1 MGHAGRLSLG
11 RNDFTI
17 LLIQKQPFGAG
28 TVLTWRTCRN
38 PIASIEAMN
47 DDDIDADA
55 TDRMLL
61 QRMAT
66 GDRAALSVLYRSYHG
81 RLCRFLSRLTRRPDV
96 IEEVVNDCF
105 WIAWQKAGNFHGDSR
120 VSTWLMGIAYRC
132 GLKALRQHGDEPV
145 EDDTSQE
152 QRTPAHDL
160 DEDRELRDWLSKGL
174 DHLSV
179 DQRVVI
185 ELVYG
190 VGHTLDDVA
199 VIMQCPVGT
208 VKARLFHARVKLRNV
223 LPALAGDSP
232 KHKEN
237 AP

>member
-1 MGHAGRLSLG
+1 
-11 RNDFTI
+11 
-17 LLIQKQPFGAG
+17 
-28 TVLTWRTCRN
+28 
-38 PIASIEAMN
+38 MN
-47 DDDIDADA
+47 QDDINADV

-61 QRMAT
+61 QRMSA

-81 RLCRFLSRLTRRPDV
+81 RLGRFLSRLTRRPDIIDEV
-96 IEEVVNDCF
+96 INDCF
-105 WIAWQKAGNFHGDSR
+105 WIAWQKAGTFHGDSR

-145 EDDTSQE
+145 EDDAIPE
-152 QRTPAHDL
+152 DRTPAHDPG
-160 DEDRELRDWLSKGL
+160 EDRELRDWLGKGL
-174 DHLSV
+174 DRLST

-190 VGHTLDDVA
+190 VGHSLDDVA

-223 LPALAGDSP
+223 LPALAGDSRTT
-232 KHKEN
+232 KESVS
-237 AP
+237 

>member
-1 MGHAGRLSLG
+1 
-11 RNDFTI
+11 
-17 LLIQKQPFGAG
+17 
-28 TVLTWRTCRN
+28 
-38 PIASIEAMN
+38 MN
-47 DDDIDADA
+47 DADTDADA

-61 QRMAT
+61 QRMSA
-66 GDRAALSVLYRSYHG
+66 GDRAALAVLYRSYHG
-81 RLCRFLSRLTRRPDV
+81 RLCRFLSRLTRRADI
-96 IEEVVNDCF
+96 IEEVINDCF
-105 WIAWQKAGNFHGDSR
+105 WIAWQKAGSFHGDSR
-120 VSTWLMGIAYRC
+120 VSTWIMGIAYRC

-145 EDDTSQE
+145 SDDALPQD
-152 QRTPAHDL
+152 RTPSHNP

-190 VGHTLDDVA
+190 VGHSLDDVA
-199 VIMQCPVGT
+199 AIMQCPVGT

-223 LPALAGDSP
+223 LPSLAGDSLVRE
-232 KHKEN
+232 EN

>member
-1 MGHAGRLSLG
+1 MTDA
-11 RNDFTI
+11 
-17 LLIQKQPFGAG
+17 
-28 TVLTWRTCRN
+28 
-38 PIASIEAMN
+38 
-47 DDDIDADA
+47 DIDADA

-61 QRMAT
+61 QRMST
-66 GDRAALSVLYRSYHG
+66 GDRDALAVLYRSYHG

-96 IEEVVNDCF
+96 IEEVINDCF
-105 WIAWQKAGNFHGDSR
+105 WIAWQKAGGFHGDSR
-120 VSTWLMGIAYRC
+120 VSTWIMGIAYRC

-145 EDDTSQE
+145 EDDAMGDERGGS
-152 QRTPAHDL
+152 HDP
-160 DEDRELRDWLSKGL
+160 DEDRELRDWLGKGL
-174 DHLSV
+174 DRLSA

-223 LPALAGDSP
+223 LPGLAGESSM
-232 KHKEN
+232 HKESVS
-237 AP
+237 

>member
-1 MGHAGRLSLG
+1 M
-11 RNDFTI
+11 N
-17 LLIQKQPFGAG
+17 
-28 TVLTWRTCRN
+28 
-38 PIASIEAMN
+38 EA
-47 DDDIDADA
+47 DTDADA

-61 QRMAT
+61 QRMSA
-66 GDRAALSVLYRSYHG
+66 GDRAALAVLYRSYHG
-81 RLCRFLSRLTRRPDV
+81 RLCRFLSRLTRRADI
-96 IEEVVNDCF
+96 IEEVINDCF

-120 VSTWLMGIAYRC
+120 VSTWIMGIAYRC

-145 EDDTSQE
+145 SDDALPQD
-152 QRTPAHDL
+152 RTPSHNP

-190 VGHTLDDVA
+190 VGHSLDDVA
-199 VIMQCPVGT
+199 AIMQCPVGT

-223 LPALAGDSP
+223 LPSLAGDSLVRE
-232 KHKEN
+232 EN

>member
-1 MGHAGRLSLG
+1 M
-11 RNDFTI
+11 N
-17 LLIQKQPFGAG
+17 
-28 TVLTWRTCRN
+28 
-38 PIASIEAMN
+38 EA
-47 DDDIDADA
+47 DQQADA

-61 QRMAT
+61 ERMAA
-66 GDRAALSVLYRSYHG
+66 GDRAALGVMYRGYHG

-96 IEEVVNDCF
+96 IEEVINDCF
-105 WIAWQKAGNFHGDSR
+105 WIAWQKAGTFHGDSR
-120 VSTWLMGIAYRC
+120 VSTWIMGIAYRC

-145 EDDTSQE
+145 DEDTI
-152 QRTPAHDL
+152 PAERLPSHDPG
-160 DEDRELRDWLSKGL
+160 DDRELRDWLGKGL
-174 DHLSV
+174 EKLSV

-190 VGHTLDDVA
+190 VGHSLDDVA

-223 LPALAGDSP
+223 LPSLAGEP
-232 KHKEN
+232 ARLKEG

>member
-1 MGHAGRLSLG
+1 
-11 RNDFTI
+11 
-17 LLIQKQPFGAG
+17 
-28 TVLTWRTCRN
+28 
-38 PIASIEAMN
+38 MN
-47 DDDIDADA
+47 NHDTDADA

-61 QRMAT
+61 QRMSA
-66 GDRAALSVLYRSYHG
+66 GDRTALAVLYRSYHG
-81 RLCRFLSRLTRRPDV
+81 RLCRFLFRLTRRADV

-105 WIAWQKAGNFHGDSR
+105 WIAWQKAGSFHGDSR

-132 GLKALRQHGDEPV
+132 GLKALRQHGDEPM
-145 EDDTSQE
+145 EDAAVPE
-152 QRTPAHDL
+152 QRSTDQDL

-174 DHLSV
+174 EHLST

-199 VIMQCPVGT
+199 AIMQCPVGT

-223 LPALAGDSP
+223 LPALAG
-232 KHKEN
+232 E
-237 AP
+237 APRQREQAP

>member
-1 MGHAGRLSLG
+1 M
-11 RNDFTI
+11 
-17 LLIQKQPFGAG
+17 
-28 TVLTWRTCRN
+28 VLTQRN
-38 PIASIEAMN
+38 PPRSNDLHRAMN

-61 QRMAT
+61 QRMSA
-66 GDRAALSVLYRSYHG
+66 GDRVALGVLYRGYHG

-96 IEEVVNDCF
+96 IEEVINDCM
-105 WIAWQKAGNFHGDSR
+105 WIAWQKAGSFHGDSR

-145 EDDTSQE
+145 EDDTSSE

-160 DEDRELRDWLSKGL
+160 DDEDRELRDWLSKGL

-190 VGHTLDDVA
+190 VGHTLDQVA

-232 KHKEN
+232 RHQGN
-237 AP
+237 VP